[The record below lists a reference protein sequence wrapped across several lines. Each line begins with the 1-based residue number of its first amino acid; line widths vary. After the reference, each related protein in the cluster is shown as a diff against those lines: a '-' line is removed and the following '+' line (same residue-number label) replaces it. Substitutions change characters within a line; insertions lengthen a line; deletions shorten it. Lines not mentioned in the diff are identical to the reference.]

1 MKNKIK
7 SIKEFCNGIK
17 YFEHIKLVDGCLY
30 AVYGIKNKRKN
41 LFNNIYDAVKFAYIH
56 RTKLV
61 KRFGCVCIMAYNLED
76 KIFDEKEYIERSIF
90 EIKEAATEYAKLRCF
105 YISPSFEQ
113 IYMETIE
120 AITGKHLV
128 ENFSKP
134 HRSCNFTFEDNMV
147 TVSIKLSYDYEL
159 LYNPPFKLKENV
171 TYISSFK
178 EAKDF
183 HYYSVGK
190 KSTKV
195 RSPMTLMQEDIMS
208 ITNTEYKGDDL
219 YYGIRGYTQRS
230 TKSGLILDW
239 YEETFNTIV
248 PIASLSEYTVK
259 RPKIKGITRY
269 KVSVSIDNNTDNPI
283 IDTVYVDCKDGDIE
297 KAKREALD
305 NHWSGPATVIDIQTI
320 PDGEWI

>member
-1 MKNKIK
+1 MKNKLEDMK
-7 SIKEFCNGIK
+7 RFCKGIK
-17 YFEHIKLVDGCLY
+17 YFEHIKLVDECLY

-41 LFNNIYDAVKFAYIH
+41 LFNNIYDAVKFAYI
-56 RTKLV
+56 RKNKLV
-61 KRFGCVCIMAYNLED
+61 KRFGCICIMAYNLED
-76 KIFDEKEYIERSIF
+76 KIFDEKEYINHSIF

-105 YISPSFEQ
+105 YISPFFEQ
-113 IYMETIE
+113 IYMESLEI
-120 AITGKHLV
+120 ITAKHLI
-128 ENFSKP
+128 ENFGKP
-134 HRSCNFTFEDNMV
+134 HRSRKFSLEDNIV
-147 TVSIKLSYDYEL
+147 TVSVKLSYDYEL
-159 LYNPPFKLKENV
+159 LYNQPFKLKENV

-190 KSTKV
+190 KATKV
-195 RSPMTLMQEDIMS
+195 RAPMTLMQEDIMS

-248 PIASLSEYTVK
+248 PIASLTEYTEK

-269 KVSVSIDNNTDNPI
+269 KVTVSIDNHTDEPI
-283 IDTVYVDCKDGDIE
+283 IATAYVDCKDGDIE
-297 KAKREALD
+297 KVKREALD
-305 NHWSGPATVIDIQTI
+305 NHWSGPATVIDIQAI
-320 PDGEWI
+320 PDGEWL

>member
-1 MKNKIK
+1 MKNEIK
-7 SIKEFCNGIK
+7 NIKEFCNGIK

-41 LFNNIYDAVKFAYIH
+41 LFNNIYDAVEFAYIH
-56 RTKLV
+56 RNKLV
-61 KRFGCVCIMAYNLED
+61 KRFGCVCIIAYNPED
-76 KIFDEKEYIERSIF
+76 KIFNEKEYINHSIF

-113 IYMETIE
+113 IYMETLE
-120 AITGKHLV
+120 VITGKHLV

-147 TVSIKLSYDYEL
+147 TVSIKLSYDYDL

-195 RSPMTLMQEDIMS
+195 RAPMTLMQEDITS
-208 ITNTEYKGDDL
+208 ITDTEYKGGDI

-230 TKSGLILDW
+230 TKDGLILDW

-269 KVSVSIDNNTDNPI
+269 KATVSIEDNTDNPI
-283 IDTVYVDCKDGDIE
+283 INTVYVDCKDGDIE
-297 KAKREALD
+297 KAKSEALD

>member
-7 SIKEFCNGIK
+7 NIKEFCNGIK
-17 YFEHIKLVDGCLY
+17 YFERIKLVDGCLY
-30 AVYGIKNKRKN
+30 AVYGIQNKNN
-41 LFNNIYDAVKFAYIH
+41 LFDNIYDAVKFAYIH
-56 RTKLV
+56 KTKLV
-61 KRFGCVCIMAYNLED
+61 KRFGCVCVMAYNPED
-76 KIFDEKEYIERSIF
+76 KIFDEKEFIKRSIF
-90 EIKEAATEYAKLRCF
+90 EIKDAATEYAKLRCF

-128 ENFSKP
+128 ENFREPYHS
-134 HRSCNFTFEDNMV
+134 SNFTFEDNMV
-147 TVSIKLSYDYEL
+147 TVSIKLSYDYDL
-159 LYNPPFKLKENV
+159 LYNQPFKLKENV

-178 EAKDF
+178 ETKDF

-190 KSTKV
+190 KTTKV
-195 RSPMTLMQEDIMS
+195 RAPMTLTQTDIMS

-269 KVSVSIDNNTDNPI
+269 KATVSIDNNTDNPI
-283 IDTVYVDCKDGDIE
+283 IDTVYVDCKDGNIE
-297 KAKREALD
+297 KAKSEALN
-305 NHWSGPATVIDIQTI
+305 NHWSGPATVLDIQTV